1 MAKFVKLIKNVK
13 GATAIEYGL
22 IAALIAVAAIGA
34 MQVIGNKLELDVQQR
49 VEQPQ
54 LISVGGGE
62 AAVPAGAAAFSSP
75 VVAPMPLPVVGVGA
89 GMTFVLAI
97 RALSGLAALALAACA
112 YHARA
117 AAPLY
122 DPVIL
127 NIGINCQWQ
136 QHCEHKQRDAM
147 KDAGQ
152 FIAARHPPLW
162 KVHMCNRIRP
172 PRDGARRLGRFQF
185 LHPKQSPRAARPRPL
200 KSPLTI
206 LAERPGSSGL
216 PGHH

>member
-1 MAKFVKLIKNVK
+1 
-13 GATAIEYGL
+13 
-22 IAALIAVAAIGA
+22 
-34 MQVIGNKLELDVQQR
+34 
-49 VEQPQ
+49 
-54 LISVGGGE
+54 
-62 AAVPAGAAAFSSP
+62 
-75 VVAPMPLPVVGVGA
+75 
-89 GMTFVLAI
+89 MTFVLAI

-127 NIGINCQWQ
+127 NIGINCQWK

-162 KVHMCNRIRP
+162 KVHMCNRN
-172 PRDGARRLGRFQF
+172 ARRATARVDWVGFNSCIRNSRLGQ
-185 LHPKQSPRAARPRPL
+185 PARR
-200 KSPLTI
+200 
-206 LAERPGSSGL
+206 R
-216 PGHH
+216 